1 MTTKAP
7 SPVKPASDQGLEKIA
22 YGSVAGIPTVEP
34 HDQDRLG
41 YNIWVW
47 LKYRRD
53 PLEFAVRTSR
63 ARLLISEEEAV
74 RRIRDHLS
82 QQGVAL

>member
-7 SPVKPASDQGLEKIA
+7 SPVRPATHQGLETIA
-22 YGSVAGIPTVEP
+22 YASVAGIPTVDP
-34 HDQDRLG
+34 HDRDRLG

-63 ARLLISEEEAV
+63 ARLLVSEEEAV
-74 RRIRDHLS
+74 RTIRDHLS

>member
-1 MTTKAP
+1 
-7 SPVKPASDQGLEKIA
+7 VRPATHQGLETIA
-22 YGSVAGIPTVEP
+22 YASVAGIPTVDP
-34 HDQDRLG
+34 HDRDRLG

-63 ARLLISEEEAV
+63 ARLLVSEEEAV
-74 RRIRDHLS
+74 RTIRDHLS